1 MLALRLR
8 SDQQLV
14 GRLSGVWRR
23 ARWGRIASLL
33 NSQTIHLK
41 AKETFIRMKSG
52 NSFLQGLAVV
62 FVLISC
68 ILQGGCFAAASV
80 GISLVGRVVDDA
92 DVKDHADELLGKDIS
107 AADERFGERIDVNR
121 EVNGPRAW
129 YIYPV
134 KHLNFLGKDRYVVEV
149 QGNKIIAITR
159 AEKTSDPKTDIP
171 RALII
176 ASSVEGKTPT
186 ECEAELDLGKPL
198 LTARSDKT
206 GLLSQ
211 TYDARL
217 IEELGRP
224 RYCVLR
230 FDANEKCTKVEFL
243 GVGASTKEKP
253 I

>member
-1 MLALRLR
+1 M
-8 SDQQLV
+8 
-14 GRLSGVWRR
+14 
-23 ARWGRIASLL
+23 
-33 NSQTIHLK
+33 
-41 AKETFIRMKSG
+41 
-52 NSFLQGLAVV
+52 
-62 FVLISC
+62 SC
-68 ILQGGCFAAASV
+68 IVRVAVSGDSWKGTIDKMNSTRFLNRGIVIALLTAVCLVQAGCFAAASV

-92 DVKDHADELLGKDIS
+92 DVKDHAKVLIGKDIS

-121 EVNGPRAW
+121 EVNGSRAW

-134 KHLNFLGKDRYVVEV
+134 THLNFFGKDRYVVEV
-149 QGNKIIAITR
+149 EGNKIVAITR

-176 ASSVEGKTPT
+176 AASVDGKSPAA
-186 ECEAELDLGKPL
+186 CEEELDLGKPL
-198 LTARSDKT
+198 LTARSDST

-211 TYDARL
+211 TYDARI

-230 FDANEKCTKVEFL
+230 FDENEKCNKVEFL
-243 GVGASTKEKP
+243 GVGASTKENP